1 MVKQNIKALII
12 FITKLKCMRKFNSLL
27 LLTACYCFVLS
38 CNSPSPEK
46 YFTTVVLNTN
56 LMHGFAGAALNMQL
70 ESPSVKMVGND
81 PNKTEPMKRKE
92 IIDTKIQQLEEA
104 FENVNSLK
112 ETEDSKG
119 ILDASKALFNYVLPV
134 YKNEYTQLAK
144 LYDDG
149 AAAESIQSFT
159 QSIGDKHHAKFVEL
173 HDKLT
178 EAGKAFAT
186 KHNINVQW
194 DVRTSPK

>member
-1 MVKQNIKALII
+1 
-12 FITKLKCMRKFNSLL
+12 MRKFNSLL
-27 LLTACYCFVLS
+27 LLIGCYCFLLS

-46 YFTTVVLNTN
+46 YFTTAVLNIN
-56 LMHGFAGAALNMQL
+56 LMHGFAGDGLQRQL

-112 ETEDSKG
+112 ESEDTKG
-119 ILDASKALFNYVLPV
+119 ILDASKALYNYVLPV
-134 YKNEYTQLAK
+134 FKNEYTQLAK
-144 LYDDG
+144 LYDEG
-149 AAAESIQSFT
+149 AAAESIQSLS
-159 QSIGDKHHAKFVEL
+159 QSISDKHSAKFGEL
-173 HDKLT
+173 HEKLT

-194 DVRTSPK
+194 DVRTSPR